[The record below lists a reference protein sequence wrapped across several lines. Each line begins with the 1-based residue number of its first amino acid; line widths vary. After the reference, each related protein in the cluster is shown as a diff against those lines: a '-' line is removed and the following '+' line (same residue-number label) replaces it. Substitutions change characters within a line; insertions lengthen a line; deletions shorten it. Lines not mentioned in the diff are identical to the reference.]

1 MNDVVIWQKSITSP
15 FLFLI
20 LAELGD
26 SLYYLYI
33 TPDLIWFSAFTSS
46 LYSQPH
52 SMHFTS
58 NSLSNPD
65 LLRDN
70 STTTTPHLDGS
81 DAKSEY
87 PEHVLK
93 VYKSDQVRNIY

>member
-1 MNDVVIWQKSITSP
+1 
-15 FLFLI
+15 
-20 LAELGD
+20 
-26 SLYYLYI
+26 
-33 TPDLIWFSAFTSS
+33 
-46 LYSQPH
+46 
-52 SMHFTS
+52 MHFTS

-93 VYKSDQVRNIY
+93 VYKSDQVRNISKIIRVI

>member
-1 MNDVVIWQKSITSP
+1 
-15 FLFLI
+15 
-20 LAELGD
+20 
-26 SLYYLYI
+26 
-33 TPDLIWFSAFTSS
+33 
-46 LYSQPH
+46 
-52 SMHFTS
+52 MHFTS

-81 DAKSEY
+81 DSKSEY

-93 VYKSDQVRNIY
+93 VYKSDQVRYY

>member
-1 MNDVVIWQKSITSP
+1 
-15 FLFLI
+15 
-20 LAELGD
+20 
-26 SLYYLYI
+26 
-33 TPDLIWFSAFTSS
+33 
-46 LYSQPH
+46 
-52 SMHFTS
+52 MHFTS

-93 VYKSDQVRNIY
+93 VYKSDQVRNTY